1 MNFISSNFISH
12 LKHPRE
18 KLPQPA
24 VSVLDTNLDK
34 NFQCSYCFITRQ
46 DFDSRM
52 DFIASDIWK
61 IEIFCKFIENNID
74 TVNNDVKVFSRILK
88 RAFTD
93 MMPIHF
99 KGNFKKVCSSF
110 QFEFLMFHLFR
121 DHAR

>member
-1 MNFISSNFISH
+1 MDFISSNFISH

-24 VSVLDTNLDK
+24 VSVLDTNPDK

-52 DFIASDIWK
+52 DFIAFDIWK

-93 MMPIHF
+93 MMPIYF

>member
-1 MNFISSNFISH
+1 MNFITSNFISH

-24 VSVLDTNLDK
+24 VSVLDTNPDK

-74 TVNNDVKVFSRILK
+74 TVNNKGFVCGDVKVVCS
-88 RAFTD
+88 
-93 MMPIHF
+93 
-99 KGNFKKVCSSF
+99 KKVCS
-110 QFEFLMFHLFR
+110 LK
-121 DHAR
+121 